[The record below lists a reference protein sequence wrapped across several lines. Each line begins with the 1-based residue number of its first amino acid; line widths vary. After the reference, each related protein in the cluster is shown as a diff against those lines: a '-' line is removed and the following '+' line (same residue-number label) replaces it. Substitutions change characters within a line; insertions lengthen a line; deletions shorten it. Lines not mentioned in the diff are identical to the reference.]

1 MVLRFRTTQLEKLFI
16 TCSLITLPRT
26 VKNEFVGGFLAGA
39 TSMGAGSVI
48 MILLLLFYNRTPPV
62 LVGTDIFHGLVLTSV
77 TAMGQLHLYTVDR
90 FRSSLL

>member
-1 MVLRFRTTQLEKLFI
+1 VTF
-16 TCSLITLPRT
+16 
-26 VKNEFVGGFLAGA
+26 GFLAGA

-48 MILLLLFYNRTPPV
+48 MILLLLFYNRTPHV